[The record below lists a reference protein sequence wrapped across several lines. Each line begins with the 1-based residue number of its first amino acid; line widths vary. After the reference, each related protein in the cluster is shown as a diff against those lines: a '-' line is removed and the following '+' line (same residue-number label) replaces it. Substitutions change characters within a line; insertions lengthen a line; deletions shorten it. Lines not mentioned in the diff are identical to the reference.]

1 MGDGPP
7 LGDGLR
13 VRQLRAD
20 DAEPF
25 AALVA
30 RAVAAGELAA
40 SADPHAEWTTRFALR
55 DAAESAVA
63 ELDGAL
69 AGFVLP
75 EAKLLVVAPEARRR
89 GVGRALAE
97 AALGV
102 ERGRGHAEAI
112 LGVLPGDG
120 TGTAFLAA
128 CGFAYHSTVYDMA
141 VPPGRAVAPP
151 VLPDWVTARPFV
163 SPGDIPA
170 WVELSNAAFAD
181 HPTPLQLDLDRTIA
195 DWHAWP
201 TRDEDLLLLVDGEGR
216 LAASCCTEPKRRA
229 EGGVEPAA
237 EIWTIAV
244 RPDLQGRGLG
254 RQLVRWG
261 VHWLRSLGVETVTLI
276 VNARN
281 ESALALYE
289 SEGFDRV
296 ASRERWAKP
305 VPAA

>member
-1 MGDGPP
+1 MGDGP
-7 LGDGLR
+7 L
-13 VRQLRAD
+13 VRQLHEG

-30 RAVAAGELAA
+30 RALAAGELAA
-40 SADPHAEWTTRFALR
+40 SADPHADWTTRFALR

-63 ELDGAL
+63 ELDGSL
-69 AGFVLP
+69 VGFVLP

-112 LGVLPGDG
+112 LGVLPDDARGK
-120 TGTAFLAA
+120 AFLAA
-128 CGFAYHSTVYDMA
+128 CGFAYHSSVHDMA
-141 VPPGRAVAPP
+141 LPEGRVVASPAFP
-151 VLPDWVTARPFV
+151 AWVTARTFV
-163 SPGDIPA
+163 SPDDIPA
-170 WVELSNAAFAD
+170 WVALSNAAFAD
-181 HPTPLQLDLDRTIA
+181 HPTPLQLDLERTLA

-201 TRDEDLLLLVDGEGR
+201 TQDEDLLLLLDRDGR
-216 LAASCCTEPKRRA
+216 LAGSCCTEPKRRP
-229 EGGVEPAA
+229 EGGVQPAA

-261 VHWLRSLGVETVTLI
+261 VVRLRGLGVETVTLT

-281 ESALALYE
+281 ESALGLYE
-289 SEGFDRV
+289 SEGFHRV
-296 ASRERWAKP
+296 ASRERWARP
-305 VPAA
+305 VPMA